1 MLIILL
7 TESLK
12 TVFSSL
18 QVEKMMSLN
27 FKSKKKKKVRDDKTH
42 DRDAQEIVKRLV
54 IELKAL
60 KNILKALRQLRNDPK
75 VKEVLKQLKVEVKN
89 AIEEIGSRV
98 STSSEEIMNR
108 EQKIREKVS
117 QEGLEGLAELVENV
131 AELLKKIKH
140 TDRANIFEYLASQ
153 LRQNI
158 GIGATKVYVESGA
171 VDTKKK
177 NRSTKTA
184 TREVPVN
191 NITPVK
197 LLEEERRKDTSTP
210 QGSQAMEKSSPE
222 SLKQSTGSG
231 AGDQHKCKLTVKV
244 VRVSDKGEEVV
255 QGVVIEINGE
265 ALETDQQGKI
275 EKMVECGRQVTVEVK
290 ETKVGNKVY
299 VFKHWGDQHNDKK
312 NVVTVKRDVE
322 LKAYVS
328 AVDTTD

>member
-1 MLIILL
+1 M
-7 TESLK
+7 
-12 TVFSSL
+12 
-18 QVEKMMSLN
+18 QVEKMMSSN
-27 FKSKKKKKVRDDKTH
+27 PKFKKKVRGGKTH
-42 DRDAQEIVKRLV
+42 NRDTQEIVKQLV

-60 KNILKALRQLRNDPK
+60 KNILKAPRQLRKYAPEIDNPK
-75 VKEVLKQLKVEVKN
+75 VAEVLNNLKADVEN
-89 AIEEIGSRV
+89 AIKNIGTRY
-98 STSSEEIMNR
+98 STSSEEIKNR

-131 AELLKKIKH
+131 AKLLRKIKQ
-140 TDRANIFEYLASQ
+140 TDLANIFEYRASQ

-158 GIGATKVYVESGA
+158 GMGATKVYVESGA
-171 VDTKKK
+171 TDTKKK

-184 TREVPVN
+184 TGEVPVN

-197 LLEEERRKDTSTP
+197 LLEEERRKDTQTP
-210 QGSQAMEKSSPE
+210 QGSQAMERSSPE

-255 QGVVIEINGE
+255 QGVIIEINGE

-275 EKMVECGRQVTVEVK
+275 EKMVDCGSQVTVEVK
-290 ETKVGNKVY
+290 DTKVGNKVY

-312 NVVTVKRDVE
+312 YVVTVKSNVE

-328 AVDTTD
+328 ANDATD

>member
-1 MLIILL
+1 M
-7 TESLK
+7 
-12 TVFSSL
+12 SSI
-18 QVEKMMSLN
+18 
-27 FKSKKKKKVRDDKTH
+27 FKFKKKVKAPRML
-42 DRDAQEIVKRLV
+42 I

-60 KNILKALRQLRNDPK
+60 KNILKAPEQLRKYVPEIDDP
-75 VKEVLKQLKVEVKN
+75 EVEVVLYQLEVKVEET
-89 AIEEIGSRV
+89 IENIENRDSV
-98 STSSEEIMNR
+98 SLEEIMNR

-117 QEGLEGLAELVENV
+117 REGLEGLAELVENV
-131 AELLKKIKH
+131 AKLLRKIGQ
-140 TDRANIFEYLASQ
+140 TDLATSFESLASQ
-153 LRQNI
+153 LRQSK
-158 GIGATKVYVESGA
+158 GMGVTKVYVESGA

-184 TREVPVN
+184 TGEVPVN

-210 QGSQAMEKSSPE
+210 QGSPAMEKSSPK

-244 VRVSDKGEEVV
+244 VRVSDKGEEVI
-255 QGVVIEINGE
+255 QGVVVEVNGE

-275 EKMVECGRQVTVEVK
+275 EKMVDCGSQVTVEVK
-290 ETKVGNKVY
+290 DTKVGNKLY

-312 NVVTVKRDVE
+312 YVVTVKSNVE

-328 AVDTTD
+328 TVDTTD

>member
-1 MLIILL
+1 M
-7 TESLK
+7 
-12 TVFSSL
+12 SS
-18 QVEKMMSLN
+18 N

-42 DRDAQEIVKRLV
+42 DRDAQEIVKKLV

-75 VKEVLKQLKVEVKN
+75 VKEVLKQLGVEVKN
-89 AIEEIGSRV
+89 VIEEIGSRV

-117 QEGLEGLAELVENV
+117 QEGLEGLAELVENI
-131 AELLKKIKH
+131 AELLRKIGW

-158 GIGATKVYVESGA
+158 GIGATNFYVESGV

-177 NRSTKTA
+177 NKSIKT
-184 TREVPVN
+184 TTEEGPLKSQ
-191 NITPVK
+191 TLVK
-197 LLEEERRKDTSTP
+197 TLEEERQKDTSTP
-210 QGSQAMEKSSPE
+210 QRSQAMEKSSPE
-222 SLKQSTGSG
+222 ALKQSTGSG

-275 EKMVECGRQVTVEVK
+275 EKMVDCGSQVTVEVK
-290 ETKVGNKVY
+290 DTKVGNKVY

-312 NVVTVKRDVE
+312 YVVTVKSDVE

-328 AVDTTD
+328 ANDAKD